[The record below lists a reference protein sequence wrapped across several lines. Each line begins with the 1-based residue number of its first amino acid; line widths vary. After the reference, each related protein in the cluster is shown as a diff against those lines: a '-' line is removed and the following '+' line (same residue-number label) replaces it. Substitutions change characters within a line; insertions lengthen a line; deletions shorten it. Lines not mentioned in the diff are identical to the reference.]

1 VQARSKETVWQNQ
14 LNAFSRLD
22 RKLKLSLILN
32 AQAKFRFLYRC
43 LIIYSVKVYV
53 VVVDTNLTMRK
64 EKEIKRN
71 IKPTPCLCSPLL
83 YRRSPLSWHS
93 ARDFK
98 DPTLAANLFVRLF
111 LRRQI
116 GLICSAPPSLPS
128 CCRRRQLRWW
138 PGQVVDV
145 TPVKNAGVRVSADRS
160 LARSPRLFSDLRRCR
175 PN

>member
-1 VQARSKETVWQNQ
+1 VQARSKETVCQNQ

-71 IKPTPCLCSPLL
+71 IKPTPV
-83 YRRSPLSWHS
+83 
-93 ARDFK
+93 
-98 DPTLAANLFVRLF
+98 LFCIDEVRY
-111 LRRQI
+111 
-116 GLICSAPPSLPS
+116 
-128 CCRRRQLRWW
+128 
-138 PGQVVDV
+138 PGIQRETSK
-145 TPVKNAGVRVSADRS
+145 TPH
-160 LARSPRLFSDLRRCR
+160 
-175 PN
+175 

>member
-1 VQARSKETVWQNQ
+1 MQARSKETVCQNQ

-32 AQAKFRFLYRC
+32 AQAKFRFWYRC

-116 GLICSAPPSLPS
+116 GLICSARLRPFLPAVDGDS
-128 CCRRRQLRWW
+128 C
-138 PGQVVDV
+138 
-145 TPVKNAGVRVSADRS
+145 AGGR
-160 LARSPRLFSDLRRCR
+160 ARSST
-175 PN
+175 